1 MSADR
6 AACRAALV
14 TLLGGVTALAAVYNG
29 APFTANGLSP
39 ISMVT
44 SDGTDDAPGASMLAT
59 NDEHYILVDILFL
72 RNSTTEADIDA
83 LSATVRALL
92 RANRGANAT
101 WSSLELN
108 GRSQLDY
115 VMIDGKDY
123 RLERI
128 PVVVW

>member
-14 TLLGGVTALAAVYNG
+14 TLLDTITTFAEVYDG
-29 APFTANGLSP
+29 APFTTGGVSP
-39 ISMVT
+39 FATVT
-44 SDGTDDAPGASMLAT
+44 SDGTGDGPDKNLVST
-59 NDEHYILVDILFL
+59 NDEHYLLIDIFWL
-72 RNSTTEADIDA
+72 RKSTTEADLDA
-83 LSATVRALL
+83 LSKSVRDLV

-115 VMIDGKDY
+115 AIIDGKDY
-123 RLERI
+123 RFERI
-128 PVVVW
+128 PVVIW